1 MLLGFDV
8 RSDHSL
14 NPCIVI
20 ADLGYD
26 DIRRNSGATCQSCGF
41 KVNFIFSPPLSW
53 TMGLLSRA
61 VEVD

>member
-8 RSDHSL
+8 RSDYSL
-14 NPCIVI
+14 NQCIVA

-41 KVNFIFSPPLSW
+41 KVNFIFSPPRSW
-53 TMGLLSRA
+53 TTGLLSRA
-61 VEVD
+61 VEED